1 LSQVTGANIT
11 ERRREKP
18 LVTWRSGRR
27 RRQSL
32 LRLPGGA
39 AAGPG
44 DEPLAVEDLENAGH
58 AAESALEAPRVAV
71 AKRHGGHLRELA
83 VGPVRR
89 SAACR
94 TIAAF
99 RRDDRCGRRGGAT
112 DGRVLLRRRRRFR
125 GGQEGAR
132 Q

>member
-1 LSQVTGANIT
+1 M
-11 ERRREKP
+11 
-18 LVTWRSGRR
+18 
-27 RRQSL
+27 
-32 LRLPGGA
+32 RLPGGA

-58 AAESALEAPRVAV
+58 AAESALEAPRAAV
-71 AKRHGGHLRELA
+71 AARRPGVHLRELA

>member
-1 LSQVTGANIT
+1 M
-11 ERRREKP
+11 
-18 LVTWRSGRR
+18 
-27 RRQSL
+27 
-32 LRLPGGA
+32 RLPGGA

-44 DEPLAVEDLENAGH
+44 DEPMAVEDLENAGH
-58 AAESALEAPRVAV
+58 AAESALEAPRAAV
-71 AKRHGGHLRELA
+71 AARRPGVHLRELA

-99 RRDDRCGRRGGAT
+99 RRDDRCDRPRPGRRGEAAPPTGESSSGGVEGSVA
-112 DGRVLLRRRRRFR
+112 GRR
-125 GGQEGAR
+125 GR